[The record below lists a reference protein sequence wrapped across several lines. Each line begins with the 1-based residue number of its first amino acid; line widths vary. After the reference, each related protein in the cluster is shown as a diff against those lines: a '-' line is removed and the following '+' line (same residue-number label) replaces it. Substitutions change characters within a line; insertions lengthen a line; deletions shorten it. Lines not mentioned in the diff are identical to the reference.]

1 MANGARH
8 YMTIDPGTLSN
19 NGFPPAAVSN
29 GHGNGTPMAGT
40 GADRFYEGGPFS
52 PQSYANGGNPMGA
65 DQIPPPPRPVPS
77 ARNDT
82 LPLSP
87 LLLLLLLLLLVDTM
101 TLMFPSLGLGSH
113 ITSMV
118 FNHSF
123 FFFLFFFSF
132 FFTFSFSIND
142 DGLSS
147 GRWDPIWRPDAPGS
161 RTAAAAAAASGNG
174 DEHGNGGTSGATKR
188 KALSSPKSG
197 VLPLGV
203 PGWPTLS
210 SPDSSPETSP
220 GTSPGNDEPALV

>member
-1 MANGARH
+1 MAGPQPPGGGGGGGAGGGGMANGAWH

-118 FNHSF
+118 FNHSI
-123 FFFLFFFSF
+123 FFFLFSFSF
-132 FFTFSFSIND
+132 FFYFFFQ
-142 DGLSS
+142 
-147 GRWDPIWRPDAPGS
+147 
-161 RTAAAAAAASGNG
+161 
-174 DEHGNGGTSGATKR
+174 HQ
-188 KALSSPKSG
+188 
-197 VLPLGV
+197 
-203 PGWPTLS
+203 
-210 SPDSSPETSP
+210 
-220 GTSPGNDEPALV
+220 